1 MCDLASMGQQDRI
14 QPLNGAVIEYIVHG
28 YFYFKEEDQNGIH
41 GAWWV
46 PLRKMVKQLGQE
58 YVEEK
63 LDEFEMEMQRLKK
76 DAIARVVAGDSS
88 DDE

>member
-1 MCDLASMGQQDRI
+1 MASND
-14 QPLNGAVIEYIVHG
+14 AY
-28 YFYFKEEDQNGIH
+28 
-41 GAWWV
+41 
-46 PLRKMVKQLGQE
+46 LGQE

-88 DDE
+88 DNE